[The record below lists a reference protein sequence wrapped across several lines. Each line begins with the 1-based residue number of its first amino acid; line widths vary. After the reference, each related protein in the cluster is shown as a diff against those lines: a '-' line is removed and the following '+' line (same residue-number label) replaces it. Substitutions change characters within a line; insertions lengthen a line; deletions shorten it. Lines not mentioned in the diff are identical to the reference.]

1 MTIAIFIKLF
11 EIKIVARSLLGFSS
25 RDSIFLI
32 SLLLLSSGIIDLSRE
47 KKATSQ
53 PDVNADKIRKIRIKI
68 ILTITD
74 EL

>member
-1 MTIAIFIKLF
+1 MKLF
-11 EIKIVARSLLGFSS
+11 EIKIVARSLFGFSN

>member
-11 EIKIVARSLLGFSS
+11 EIKIVARSLLGFSN

-32 SLLLLSSGIIDLSRE
+32 NLLLLSSGIVDLSRE

>member
-11 EIKIVARSLLGFSS
+11 EIKIVARSLLGFSN

-32 SLLLLSSGIIDLSRE
+32 NLLLLSSGIIDLSRE

-53 PDVNADKIRKIRIKI
+53 PEVNADKIRKIRIKI

-74 EL
+74 

>member
-1 MTIAIFIKLF
+1 MKLF
-11 EIKIVARSLLGFSS
+11 EIKIVARSLFGFSK
-25 RDSIFLI
+25 RNSIFLI

-74 EL
+74 

>member
-1 MTIAIFIKLF
+1 MFIKLF

-25 RDSIFLI
+25 KNSIFFI
-32 SLLLLSSGIIDLSRE
+32 SLLLLSSGIIDLSKE

-53 PDVNADKIRKIRIKI
+53 PDVNAERIRKIRIKI

-74 EL
+74 

>member
-1 MTIAIFIKLF
+1 M
-11 EIKIVARSLLGFSS
+11 
-25 RDSIFLI
+25 LI

-74 EL
+74 